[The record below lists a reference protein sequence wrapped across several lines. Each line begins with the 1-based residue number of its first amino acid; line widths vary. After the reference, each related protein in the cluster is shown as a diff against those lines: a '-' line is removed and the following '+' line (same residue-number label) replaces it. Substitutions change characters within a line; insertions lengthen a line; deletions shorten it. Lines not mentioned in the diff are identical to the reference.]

1 MNMHPTFN
9 RISLKVLNEIS
20 SQEKYQG
27 EKERVVTDIYRRV
40 VHQAKTSTNRVFKF
54 DISTIG
60 HDRDFIALWKGP
72 IMARLM
78 MQFPGADVSFKDDT
92 IIVDWS

>member
-1 MNMHPTFN
+1 MNTFN
-9 RISLKVLNEIS
+9 RISLKVLNEITI
-20 SQEKYQG
+20 QEKHQE
-27 EKERVVTDIYRRV
+27 EKQRVITDIYHRV
-40 VHQAKTSTNRVFKF
+40 VHQAKTSTDRVFKF

-72 IMARLM
+72 IMARLS
-78 MQFPGADVSFKDDT
+78 MQFPGADVSFKDDM